1 MFQLTRSRTWLVLAL
16 LLAAS
21 TVSAA
26 SGLPPALRSAVDK
39 LQSEAATEPTGPGN
53 RAARAAVLW
62 DWANAM
68 ATAGVQLPVHATQLI
83 TMALTGSAAPA
94 LDTQLDTL
102 IAELTL
108 HDKSPDALGKVT
120 LTPGPFTASGFAEL
134 KQTFTVGSRNIQ
146 TGGGFLIARH
156 FMSDFGE
163 WQTNEPGANNHLSI
177 ESSNAAVNF
186 QVERVPFGGMHG
198 GFRDNAERIVFRVA
212 SGTLMSGDTVTI
224 TYGDTRGG
232 GKGLR
237 MPSHASDAMPL
248 PVYIAFEAAS
258 PFFALPLQHFML
270 TGGKL
275 AGVAAFLP
283 STVVV
288 NQPFSMSVRGEDMT
302 ANRAAGAMPG
312 WKVFA
317 NDTLLAEIPPGGEA
331 ITVLDN
337 LTLGTPGPTHIRV
350 ESADGKIKGQGNP
363 VLVRAEKGPQLV
375 WGDTHGHSGFA
386 EGIGS
391 AEAFMRWAKEDSR
404 LDFVTHSEHDIFMDD
419 AEWESLRRIVMQNL
433 DEGRFIPFL
442 GYEWTV
448 DNRNGGHHNVLFR
461 TPQDRQRFD
470 ARRFPS
476 LSRLYAGIRAS
487 VPEKDVLLIP
497 HAHNSGDWRVVDPEL
512 VRLVEIMSQ
521 HGTFEWF
528 GRMYLQHGHQVGVI
542 AASDNHLSQP
552 GYSSP
557 PGAGQ
562 SQRAGLAAVYADDKT
577 TDGIFD
583 ALRGLRTYATT
594 GDRIILDFNVN
605 GAPMG
610 TRAPMDTARR
620 ITGQVIGTAALDS
633 VTVLKNDQVLWSQSY
648 TEAGSDRNA
657 PIQVAVSFS
666 SPSEPVN
673 PRDNPRGW
681 RPWVGTLQVQGAKI
695 VAGRP
700 AGAANTTLWKTAAV
714 PGSADTW
721 SFAAASRGSTS
732 TMIYTLDD
740 VKSGAALNI
749 SINAGNEFGGAP
761 PVFRKHQPVEPVNLT
776 VRLSDLRD
784 GAQTARVNATDYQ
797 DLITV
802 RRWNEGATRDA
813 RFEVNDTGNVV
824 GDWYQ
829 VRIVQT
835 NDAVAWSSP
844 VWIGGSA
851 PR

>member
-1 MFQLTRSRTWLVLAL
+1 MGRVNRAAAILLTT
-16 LLAAS
+16 LLATQIS
-21 TVSAA
+21 YAA
-26 SGLPPALRSAVDK
+26 GLPPALRTAVDT
-39 LQSEAATEPTGPGN
+39 LQADAATEPTNAQN
-53 RAARAAVLW
+53 RAARAAILW

-68 ATAGVQLPVHATQLI
+68 ATNGAQLPVHATQII
-83 TMALTGSAAPA
+83 TYGLTNSARPG
-94 LDTQLDTL
+94 LDGQLDTL

-108 HDKSPDALGKVT
+108 HDKSPDALGKLV
-120 LTPGPFTASGFAEL
+120 LTPGPFTVSTFAEL

-156 FMSDFGE
+156 FMSDFGD
-163 WQTNEPGANNHLSI
+163 WQTNEPGADNYLSV
-177 ESSNAAVNF
+177 ESSNSSVNF
-186 QVERVPFGGMHG
+186 QVERVPFIGMHG

-212 SGTLMSGDTVTI
+212 SGTLLSGDTVTI

-248 PVYIAFEAAS
+248 PMYLAFENAS
-258 PFFALPLQHFML
+258 PFFGLSLQHFTL
-270 TGGKL
+270 IGGRLK
-275 AGVAAFLP
+275 GVAAFLP
-283 STVVV
+283 SIVTV
-288 NQPFSMSVRGEDMT
+288 NTPFSLSVRAEDGA
-302 ANRAAGAMPG
+302 ANRAAGMMPG
-312 WKVFA
+312 WKVMA
-317 NDTLLAEIPPGGEA
+317 NNKLLAEVPAGGDV

-337 LTLGTPGPTHIRV
+337 VVLDTPGATHIRV

-363 VLVRAEKGPQLV
+363 VLVRAEPGPQLV

-419 AEWESLRRIVMQNL
+419 AEWESLRRIVLANL
-433 DEGRFIPFL
+433 EEGRFIPFL

-448 DNRNGGHHNVLFR
+448 DNRSGGHHNVLFR

-470 ARRFPS
+470 ARRFPT
-476 LSRLYAGIRAS
+476 LPRLYAGIRAS
-487 VPEKDVLLIP
+487 TSEKDVLLIP
-497 HAHNSGDWRVVDPEL
+497 HAHNSGDWRVMDPDL
-512 VRLVEIMSQ
+512 VRLVEIMSH

-557 PGAGQ
+557 PGAGV
-562 SQRAGLAAVYADDKT
+562 SQRAGLAGVYADNKT
-577 TDGIFD
+577 TDGIFN
-583 ALRGLRTYATT
+583 ALRGLRTYATN

-605 GAPMG
+605 DAPMG
-610 TRAPMDTARR
+610 TRAAMDKSRR
-620 ITGQVIGTAALDS
+620 IAGQVIGTAPLES

-648 TEAGSDRNA
+648 VDAAADKNA
-657 PIQVAVSFS
+657 PVQVAVSFS

-695 VAGRP
+695 VSGAP
-700 AGAANTTLWKTAAV
+700 AASGNTTLWKTAAV
-714 PGSADTW
+714 PGSTDTW
-721 SFAAASRGSTS
+721 SFATASRGSTS
-732 TMIYTLDD
+732 TMIYTLSE
-740 VKSGAALNI
+740 VKSGAVLNL
-749 SINAGNEFGGAP
+749 SINAGREFGGAP
-761 PVFRKHQPVEPVNLT
+761 PYFRAHQPVEAVNLSIR
-776 VRLSDLRD
+776 VNDLRD

-797 DLITV
+797 DSISV
-802 RRWNEGATRDA
+802 RRWIEGTTREAT
-813 RFEVNDTGNVV
+813 FEVNDTGNVV

-829 VRIVQT
+829 VRVVQS
-835 NDAVAWSSP
+835 NDGVAWSSP
-844 VWIGGSA
+844 VWVGGS
-851 PR
+851 PPK